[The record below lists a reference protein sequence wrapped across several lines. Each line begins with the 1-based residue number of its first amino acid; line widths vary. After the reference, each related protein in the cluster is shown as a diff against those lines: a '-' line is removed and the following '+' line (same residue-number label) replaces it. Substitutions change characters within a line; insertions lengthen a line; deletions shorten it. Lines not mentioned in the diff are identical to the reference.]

1 MLIIDE
7 QMNIS
12 LTRGDT
18 PTISIT
24 MTDASGNAYDCSG
37 DQSLTFSVK
46 EKYDESAVIVIPI
59 TLRLNPYFTIGVADT
74 WNKDPGDYY
83 YDIRLVTADG
93 TSDTFIANKRFT
105 ILPEA
110 HDLV

>member
-1 MLIIDE
+1 MLLIDE

-12 LTRGDT
+12 MTRGDT
-18 PTISIT
+18 PTITIYLKDSNG
-24 MTDASGNAYDCSG
+24 ANYNPSG

-46 EKYDESAVIVIPI
+46 EDYADAAVIEIPI
-59 TLRLNPYFTIGVADT
+59 TLSAAPSFTIGFANT

-83 YDIRLVTADG
+83 YDIKLVTADG
-93 TSDTFIANKRFT
+93 TVDTVIANKRFT

>member
-1 MLIIDE
+1 MFIIDD
-7 QMNIS
+7 QLNIS

-24 MTDASGNAYDCSG
+24 LTDASGNAYDCSG

-46 EKYDESAVIVIPI
+46 EKYDEAAVIKIPI
-59 TLRLNPYFTIGVADT
+59 ILRPIPEFTIGAAYT
-74 WNKDPGDYY
+74 LTRDPGDYY
-83 YDIRLVTADG
+83 YDICLITADG

>member
-12 LTRGDT
+12 MTRGDT

-24 MTDASGNAYDCSG
+24 LTDAGGNVYDCSG

-46 EKYDESAVIVIPI
+46 EKYDEAAVIEIHI
-59 TLRLNPYFTIGVADT
+59 TLRSNPYFTIGFGDT
-74 WNKDPGDYY
+74 WNLDPGDYY
-83 YDIRLVTADG
+83 YDICLVTADG
-93 TSDTFIANKRFT
+93 TQDTFIANKRFT

>member
-1 MLIIDE
+1 MFIIDD

-12 LTRGDT
+12 MTRGDT
-18 PTISIT
+18 PTI
-24 MTDASGNAYDCSG
+24 MLELTDASGAHYDCTG

-46 EKYDESAVIVIPI
+46 EKYDEAAVIEIPI
-59 TLRLNPYFTIGVADT
+59 TLRNYPEFTIGMMHT
-74 WNKDPGDYY
+74 WNKDPGDYF
-83 YDIRLVTADG
+83 YDIRLITADG